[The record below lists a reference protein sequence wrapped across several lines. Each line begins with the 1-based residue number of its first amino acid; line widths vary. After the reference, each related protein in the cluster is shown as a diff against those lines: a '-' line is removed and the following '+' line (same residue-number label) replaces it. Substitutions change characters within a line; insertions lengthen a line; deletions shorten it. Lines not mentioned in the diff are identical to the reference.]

1 MHKFSEIY
9 IKDFRLLENF
19 SFETNQTKDD
29 LTINILMGKN
39 GSGKSTFI
47 DALYDIAG
55 SQDNPN
61 KIFRFWLTEK
71 NDIIL
76 GNIDKNNISIPAV
89 SKKIWHKV
97 IRFYTGH
104 SERNKEYQIENTENC
119 LSFDVNTIKY
129 VLTSV
134 CLSGKWSSDEN
145 KDVVD
150 EISRLVFMEKGILVP
165 TEIWIDVKNYNQET
179 FDIKGINFMEDVK
192 VGLAANVTRL
202 RLELDQYRIDRPS
215 FPILNTLINNN
226 TTESNQIINTGFLYK
241 KKEVS
246 GSESLLEENTL
257 SDGELGLIQRMSL
270 ILLMKELSSPEQS
283 SLLLLDEPETHF
295 NEIWKRNFIYLV
307 KKILSHTYHDVFIAT
322 HSSILATDAKSSEL
336 YKFELKNE
344 KIKVIDIPVKLYGS
358 NISDVANILF
368 NIEGDAGR
376 SSTEEIEKLLNSNSK
391 KDIEKIEKLLS
402 EVGPGEYRWR
412 LRAKLQELK
421 QHNKLPLRKVIKKV
435 KNLHK
440 LEHQQ

>member
-1 MHKFSEIY
+1 
-9 IKDFRLLENF
+9 
-19 SFETNQTKDD
+19 
-29 LTINILMGKN
+29 
-39 GSGKSTFI
+39 
-47 DALYDIAG
+47 
-55 SQDNPN
+55 
-61 KIFRFWLTEK
+61 
-71 NDIIL
+71 
-76 GNIDKNNISIPAV
+76 
-89 SKKIWHKV
+89 
-97 IRFYTGH
+97 
-104 SERNKEYQIENTENC
+104 
-119 LSFDVNTIKY
+119 
-129 VLTSV
+129 
-134 CLSGKWSSDEN
+134 
-145 KDVVD
+145 
-150 EISRLVFMEKGILVP
+150 MEKGILVP

-202 RLELDQYRIDRPS
+202 RLELDQYRTDRPS

-241 KKEVS
+241 KKEAS

-368 NIEGDAGR
+368 NIEGDVGR

-391 KDIEKIEKLLS
+391 KDIKKIERLLS

-421 QHNKLPLRKVIKKV
+421 QHNKLALRKVIKKV

-440 LEHQQ
+440 LEHQQQEKRVDE